1 MPAAHV
7 THKILSTA
15 DLIIIGLYFCVVFA
29 IGFYFSIKERTST
42 DYFLAGRNVGWFAI
56 GASLFVSNI
65 STEHFI
71 GLAGSGASSGLAV
84 GHFEWL
90 ACFMLLILGWI
101 FVPFYLRS
109 NVFTMPEF
117 LERRFNRSCATYLAS
132 ISVIAYV
139 FTKISVHLYAAAV
152 VLERVVGWSPMTA
165 AIILVVATGIYT
177 VAGGLA
183 AVIYTDL
190 VQTLILVTGAVVL
203 TLIGLNHVGGFAGL
217 RAALPPDY
225 FHMIKPASDTAF
237 PWTGIFFGA
246 PILGIWYWC
255 TDQVMVQR
263 VLSAKSEGHAKAA
276 TIFAGFLKILPVFIL
291 VLPGLIAVA
300 LYRELFKFGPNGEV
314 LNGDIAYPTMIV
326 NLLPSG
332 LVGLMIAALLAALMG
347 AMSSVF
353 NSASTLVTLDFYK
366 KWRPNATERNLV
378 TFGRAATGI
387 MVLLGLL
394 WVPFIHLISSQLYIY
409 LQSVQAYISPPIAA
423 CFILGILWPRLNGA
437 GALSSLLTGFGLGA
451 FRFVMELKERASG
464 EHLTSGLAAWLINM
478 NFLHYAIFMFVV
490 CSAVLIAVS
499 LATKAPDRR
508 KLIGLTFAT
517 VSQKLEVQ
525 SAGALGVQPAYQ
537 LSTETTLEH
546 RLNVVFSALLALS
559 VIGLWIYFR

>member
-1 MPAAHV
+1 MPAVHV
-7 THKILSTA
+7 THKILSTV
-15 DLIIIGLYFCVVFA
+15 DLVIIGLYFCVVFA
-29 IGFYFSIKERTST
+29 IGFYFSRKERTST
-42 DYFLAGRNVGWFAI
+42 DYFLAGRSVGWFAI

-117 LERRFNRSCATYLAS
+117 LERRFNRSCASYLAS
-132 ISVIAYV
+132 VSVIAYV

-177 VAGGLA
+177 VAGGLG

-190 VQTLILVTGAVVL
+190 VQTLILVTGAVIL
-203 TLIGLNHVGGFAGL
+203 TIMGLHQVGGFGAL

-225 FHMIKPASDTAF
+225 FHMIKPATDSAF

-263 VLSAKSEGHAKAA
+263 VLSARSEGHAKAA

-291 VLPGLIAVA
+291 VLPGLIAMA
-300 LYRELFKFGPNGEV
+300 LYRDLFQFGPNGQV

-332 LVGLMIAALLAALMG
+332 LIGLMIAALLAALMG

-423 CFILGILWPRLNGA
+423 CFILGILWPRLNGT
-437 GALSSLLTGFGLGA
+437 GALSSLLTGFVLGA
-451 FRFVMELKERASG
+451 FRFVMELRERSSAG
-464 EHLTSGLAAWLINM
+464 QHLTSGTAAWLVNM

-499 LATKAPDRR
+499 LATKAPDRQ
-508 KLIGLTFAT
+508 KLAGLTFAT
-517 VSQKLEVQ
+517 VSQKLQVQ
-525 SAGALGVQPAYQ
+525 ATGSLNRVSEESPF
-537 LSTETTLEH
+537 EH
-546 RLNVVFSALLALS
+546 RLNVIFSVALAVS